1 MYVNQDIQIMAYL
14 RRVIFNMQKVYFK
27 TFGCR
32 TNQFDTQV
40 MMSKLKDYELT
51 QDELSSD
58 FIVVNS
64 CTVTNGADSSVRN
77 YISSMKR
84 KNPHAKVILAGCGS
98 HSKGE
103 SLFNDKKVFGV
114 IGHSEKENIN
124 AVLKNEQPFY
134 QIGDL
139 AHIDSTIVEEFVGK
153 SRAFIKIQE
162 GCDFACSYCIIPQ
175 VRGAA
180 RSHKEETILEQ
191 ITKLASNG
199 FGEFILT
206 GTNVGSYGQDH
217 NTSMATLLKKMSQIR
232 GVRRIRIGS
241 LEPIQIDDAFMELL
255 SEPWMAKQLH
265 IALQH
270 TSDKMLSLMNRRNTY
285 KTDLDLFNNIA
296 SKGYALGTDFIV
308 GHPGED
314 EKAWTEAIERVKE
327 LPLTHV
333 HAFSYSKRDNTVA
346 ATMKPEIRGNIA
358 KERHKELTAIIKAK
372 NYAFRREHRQNLEVL
387 LENGKNNIYYG
398 FDQYFNKVEVHSNED
413 LSSNWVLLNDMEVNH
428 EGNKAKI

>member
-1 MYVNQDIQIMAYL
+1 
-14 RRVIFNMQKVYFK
+14 MQKVYFK

-51 QDELSSD
+51 DDELSSD
-58 FIVVNS
+58 IIVVNS

-77 YISSMKR
+77 YISSMHR
-84 KNPHAKVILAGCGS
+84 KNPDAKVVLAGCGS

-103 SLFNDKKVFGV
+103 SLFEDKKVFGV

-124 AVLKNEQPFY
+124 AVLKNETPFY

-139 AHIDSTIVEEFVGK
+139 EHIDSTIVEEFVGK

-162 GCDFACSYCIIPQ
+162 GCDFRCSYCIIPA
-175 VRGAA
+175 VRGDA

-191 ITKLASNG
+191 INKLAANG

-217 NTSMATLLKKMSQIR
+217 NTSMAKLLKKMSMIR

-241 LEPIQIDDAFMELL
+241 LEPIQIDDEFMELL
-255 SEPWMAKQLH
+255 KEPWMARHMH

-270 TSDKMLSLMNRRNTY
+270 TSDKMLKLMNRRNEF
-285 KTDLDLFNNIA
+285 KTDLELFRKI
-296 SKGYALGTDFIV
+296 SDQGYALGTDYIV

-314 EKAWTEAIERVKE
+314 EKEWAEAISRVKE

-333 HAFSYSKRDNTVA
+333 HAFSYSKRDNTPS
-346 ATMKPEIRGNIA
+346 ATMKPEVKGNIA
-358 KERHKELTAIIKAK
+358 KERHRELTNIIKAK
-372 NYAFRREHRQNLEVL
+372 NFAFRREHTQNLEVL
-387 LENGKNNIYYG
+387 LESGKDGVYQG
-398 FDQYFNKVEVHSNED
+398 FDQYFNKVSVTSDED
-413 LSSNWVLLNDMEVNH
+413 LSANWVFLNNVEVTN

>member
-1 MYVNQDIQIMAYL
+1 
-14 RRVIFNMQKVYFK
+14 MQKVYFK

-51 QDELSSD
+51 ENELLSD
-58 FIVVNS
+58 YIVVNS

-84 KNPHAKVILAGCGS
+84 KNPDAKVILAGCGS

-103 SLFNDKKVFGV
+103 SLFDDKKVFGV

-124 AVLKNEQPFY
+124 TVLKNENPFY

-139 AHIDSTIVEEFVGK
+139 EHIDSTIVEEFVGK

-191 ITKLASNG
+191 ISKLASNG

-206 GTNVGSYGQDH
+206 GTNVGSYGRDH
-217 NTSMATLLKKMSQIR
+217 NTSMAKLLKMMSQIR

-241 LEPIQIDDAFMELL
+241 LEPIQIDDEFMELL

-270 TSDKMLSLMNRRNTY
+270 TSDKMLEVMNRRNTY
-285 KTDLDLFNNIA
+285 KADLKLFQNIA
-296 SKGYALGTDFIV
+296 SRGYALGTDFIV

-314 EKAWTEAIERVKE
+314 EKEWATAIERVRE

-333 HAFSYSKRDNTVA
+333 HAFSYSKRDNTA
-346 ATMKPEIRGNIA
+346 SATMKPEIRGNIA
-358 KERHKELTAIIKAK
+358 KERHKELTALIKAK
-372 NYAFRREHRQNLEVL
+372 NYAFRRTHNQSLEVL
-387 LENGKNNIYYG
+387 LESGKEGIYQG
-398 FDQYFNKVEVHSNED
+398 FDQYFNKVTVQSDDELSANWIFLNNVEVTD
-413 LSSNWVLLNDMEVNH
+413 A
-428 EGNKAKI
+428 GNTANV

>member
-1 MYVNQDIQIMAYL
+1 V
-14 RRVIFNMQKVYFK
+14 QKVYFK

-51 QDELSSD
+51 EDELHSD
-58 FIVVNS
+58 YIVVNS

-84 KNPHAKVILAGCGS
+84 KNPNAKVILAGCGS

-103 SLFNDKKVFGV
+103 SLFANKKVFGV

-124 AVLKNEQPFY
+124 TVLKNEQPFY

-139 AHIDSTIVEEFVGK
+139 EHIDTTIVEEFVGK

-191 ITKLASNG
+191 ISKLASNG

-217 NTSMATLLKKMSQIR
+217 NTSMAKLLKKMSQIR

-241 LEPIQIDDAFMELL
+241 LEPIQIDDEFMELL
-255 SEPWMAKQLH
+255 TEPWMAKQLH

-270 TSDKMLSLMNRRNTY
+270 TSDKMLEVMNRRNTY
-285 KTDLDLFNNIA
+285 ETDLALFNKIA

-308 GHPGED
+308 GHPGEG
-314 EKAWTEAIERVKE
+314 EEEWQEAMQRVKE
-327 LPLTHV
+327 LPLTHL
-333 HAFSYSKRDNTVA
+333 HAFSYSKRDNTA
-346 ATMKPEIRGNIA
+346 SSTMKPEIRGNIA
-358 KERHKELTAIIKAK
+358 KERHRELTALIKAK
-372 NYAFRREHRQNLEVL
+372 NYAFRREHHSQLEVL
-387 LENGKNNIYYG
+387 LENGKDGLYQG
-398 FDQYFNKVEVHSNED
+398 FDQYFNKVSVRSDDD
-413 LSSNWVLLNDMEVNH
+413 LSANWVFLNNVEVTDV
-428 EGNKAKI
+428 GNEAKI

>member
-1 MYVNQDIQIMAYL
+1 MK
-14 RRVIFNMQKVYFK
+14 KVYFK

-51 QDELSSD
+51 ENELSSD
-58 FIVVNS
+58 IIVVNS

-77 YISSMKR
+77 YISSMHR
-84 KNPHAKVILAGCGS
+84 KNPEAKVVLAGCGS

-103 SLFNDKKVFGV
+103 SLFEDKKVFGV

-124 AVLKNEQPFY
+124 AVLKNETPFY

-139 AHIDSTIVEEFVGK
+139 EHIDSTIVEEFVGK

-162 GCDFACSYCIIPQ
+162 GCDFRCSYCIIPA
-175 VRGAA
+175 VRGDA

-191 ITKLASNG
+191 INKLASNG

-217 NTSMATLLKKMSQIR
+217 NTSMAKLLKKMSMIR

-241 LEPIQIDDAFMELL
+241 LEPIQIDDEFMELL
-255 SEPWMAKQLH
+255 KEPWMAKHMH

-270 TSDKMLSLMNRRNTY
+270 TSDKMLKLMNRRNEF
-285 KTDLDLFNNIA
+285 KTDLKLFRKI
-296 SKGYALGTDFIV
+296 SDQGYALGTDYIV

-314 EKAWTEAIERVKE
+314 EKEWNEAISRVKE

-333 HAFSYSKRDNTVA
+333 HAFSYSKRDNTA
-346 ATMKPEIRGNIA
+346 SATMKPEVRGNIA
-358 KERHKELTAIIKAK
+358 KERHRELTAIIKAK
-372 NYAFRREHRQNLEVL
+372 NFAFRREHTQNLEVL
-387 LENGKNNIYYG
+387 LESGKDGVYQG
-398 FDQYFNKVEVHSNED
+398 FDQYFNKVSVTSDED
-413 LSSNWVLLNDMEVNH
+413 LSSNWVFLNNVEVTN

>member
-1 MYVNQDIQIMAYL
+1 L
-14 RRVIFNMQKVYFK
+14 KKVYFK

-40 MMSKLKDYELT
+40 MMSKLREFELS
-51 QDELSSD
+51 QDENVSD
-58 FIVVNS
+58 IIVVNS

-98 HSKGE
+98 YSKGE
-103 SLFNDKKVFGV
+103 GLFEDKKVFGV
-114 IGHSEKENIN
+114 MGHSEKEKIN
-124 AVLKNEQPFY
+124 EILKIDEPFY

-139 AHIDSTIVEEFVGK
+139 KHIDSTIVEEFVGK

-162 GCDFACSYCIIPQ
+162 GCDFACSYCIIPA
-175 VRGAA
+175 VRGNA

-191 ITKLASNG
+191 IRKLAANG

-217 NTSMATLLKKMSQIR
+217 NTSMAKLLKKISTIR
-232 GVRRIRIGS
+232 GVRRVRLGS

-255 SEPWMAKQLH
+255 DEPWMAKHLH

-270 TSDKMLSLMNRRNTY
+270 TSDKMLVLMNRRNSY
-285 KTDLDLFNNIA
+285 KTDLELFHKIA
-296 SKGYALGTDFIV
+296 DKGYALGTDFIV

-314 EKAWTEAIERVKE
+314 EKEWAEAMSRVKA

-333 HAFSYSKRDNTVA
+333 HAFSYSKRDNTVS

-358 KERHKELTAIIKAK
+358 KERHRELTGLIQAK
-372 NYAFRREHRQNLEVL
+372 NFAFRRAHNKNLEVL
-387 LENGKNNIYYG
+387 LENGKNDLYYG
-398 FDQYFNKVEVHSNED
+398 FDQYFNKVEVQSKED
-413 LSSNWVLLNDMEVNH
+413 LSSNWVLLNRVEVTS
-428 EGNKAKI
+428 EGNKTQV

>member
-1 MYVNQDIQIMAYL
+1 MK
-14 RRVIFNMQKVYFK
+14 KVYFK

-40 MMSKLKDYELT
+40 MMSKLREFELS
-51 QDELSSD
+51 QDENLSD
-58 FIVVNS
+58 IIVVNS

-84 KNPHAKVILAGCGS
+84 KNPQAKVILAGCGS

-103 SLFNDKKVFGV
+103 GLFEDKKVFGV
-114 IGHSEKENIN
+114 MGHSEKEKIN
-124 AVLKNEQPFY
+124 EILKIDEPFY

-139 AHIDSTIVEEFVGK
+139 KHIDSTIVEEFIGK

-162 GCDFACSYCIIPQ
+162 GCDFACSYCIIPA
-175 VRGAA
+175 VRGDA

-191 ITKLASNG
+191 IRKLAANG

-217 NTSMATLLKKMSQIR
+217 HTSMATLLRKISTIR
-232 GVRRIRIGS
+232 GVRRVRLGS

-255 SEPWMAKQLH
+255 DEPWMAKHLH

-270 TSDKMLSLMNRRNTY
+270 TSDKMLELMNRRNSY
-285 KTDLDLFNNIA
+285 KTDLELFHKIA
-296 SKGYALGTDFIV
+296 DKGYALGTDFIV

-314 EKAWTEAIERVKE
+314 EKEWAEAMNRVNT
-327 LPLTHV
+327 LPLTHL
-333 HAFSYSKRDNTVA
+333 HAFSYSKRDNTVS
-346 ATMKPEIRGNIA
+346 ATMKPEVRGNIA
-358 KERHKELTAIIKAK
+358 KERHRELTGLIQAK
-372 NYAFRREHRQNLEVL
+372 NFAFRQVHNENLEVL
-387 LENGKNNIYYG
+387 LENGKNDLYYG
-398 FDQYFNKVEVHSNED
+398 FDQYFNRVEVQSKED
-413 LSSNWVLLNDMEVNH
+413 LSSNWVLLNHVEVTS
-428 EGNKAKI
+428 EGNKTQL

>member
-1 MYVNQDIQIMAYL
+1 
-14 RRVIFNMQKVYFK
+14 MQKKVYFK

-40 MMSKLKDYELT
+40 MMSKLQEFELT
-51 QDELSSD
+51 EDELLSD
-58 FIVVNS
+58 IIVVNS

-77 YISSMKR
+77 YIASMQR
-84 KNPHAKVILAGCGS
+84 KNPHAKVVLAGCGS

-103 SLFNDKKVFGV
+103 SLFEEKKVFGV
-114 IGHSEKENIN
+114 MGHSEKENIN
-124 AVLKNEQPFY
+124 TILKNEQPFY

-139 AHIDSTIVEEFVGK
+139 EHIDSTIVEEFVGK

-162 GCDFACSYCIIPQ
+162 GCDFRCSYCIIPS
-175 VRGAA
+175 VRGNA

-191 ITKLASNG
+191 ISKLAANG

-217 NTSMATLLKKMSQIR
+217 NTSMAKLLKKMSLIR

-241 LEPIQIDDAFMELL
+241 LEPIQIDDEFLELL
-255 SEPWMAKQLH
+255 SEPWMAKHMH

-270 TSDKMLSLMNRRNTY
+270 TSDKMLKLMNRRNEY
-285 KTDLDLFNNIA
+285 KTDLPLFQKIA
-296 SKGYALGTDFIV
+296 DHGYALGTDYIV

-314 EKAWTEAIERVKE
+314 EKEWSEAIARVKE

-333 HAFSYSKRDNTVA
+333 HAFTYSKRDNTPS
-346 ATMKPEIRGNIA
+346 ATMKPEIKGNVA
-358 KERHKELTAIIKAK
+358 KERHHELTDIIKAK
-372 NYAFRREHRQNLEVL
+372 NFLFRREHTHNLEVL
-387 LENGKNNIYYG
+387 LESGQGGVYHG
-398 FDQYFNKVEVHSNED
+398 FDQYFNKVSVSSDED
-413 LSSNWVLLNDMEVNH
+413 LSANWVLLNDVEVGS
-428 EGNKAKI
+428 EGNKAIL

>member
-1 MYVNQDIQIMAYL
+1 MPD
-14 RRVIFNMQKVYFK
+14 RKKVYFK

-40 MMSKLKDYELT
+40 MMSKLREF
-51 QDELSSD
+51 ELSNDEHSSD
-58 FIVVNS
+58 IIVVNS

-84 KNPHAKVILAGCGS
+84 KNPDAKVILAGCGS

-103 SLFNDKKVFGV
+103 SLFEDKKVFGV
-114 IGHSEKENIN
+114 MGHSEKENIN
-124 AVLKNEQPFY
+124 EILKVETPFY
-134 QIGDL
+134 EIGDL
-139 AHIDSTIVEEFVGK
+139 KHIDSTIVEEFVGK

-162 GCDFACSYCIIPQ
+162 GCDFRCSYCIIPA
-175 VRGAA
+175 VRGDA

-191 ITKLASNG
+191 VTKLAANG

-217 NTSMATLLKKMSQIR
+217 HTSMAKLLKKMSTIR

-241 LEPIQIDDAFMELL
+241 LEPIQIDDEFLELL
-255 SEPWMAKQLH
+255 DEPWMAKHLH

-270 TSDKMLSLMNRRNTY
+270 TSDKMLELMNRRNSY
-285 KTDLDLFNNIA
+285 NTDLELFNKIA
-296 SKGYALGTDFIV
+296 GKGYALGTDFIV

-314 EKAWTEAIERVKE
+314 EKEWKEAIDRVKT

-333 HAFSYSKRDNTVA
+333 HAFSYSKRDNTVS
-346 ATMKPEIRGNIA
+346 ATMKPEVRGNIA
-358 KERHKELTAIIKAK
+358 KDRHRELTEIIKAK
-372 NYAFRREHRQNLEVL
+372 NFAFRREHRDDLEVL
-387 LENGKNNIYYG
+387 LENGKDDVYHG
-398 FDQYFNKVEVHSNED
+398 FDQYFNRVEIKSEED
-413 LSSNWVLLNDMEVNH
+413 LSSNWVLLNNVEVDSN
-428 EGNKAKI
+428 GNKAKL

>member
-1 MYVNQDIQIMAYL
+1 
-14 RRVIFNMQKVYFK
+14 MQKKVYFK

-40 MMSKLKDYELT
+40 MMSKLKDYTLSN
-51 QDELSSD
+51 DELSSD

-84 KNPHAKVILAGCGS
+84 KNPDAKVVLAGCGS

-103 SLFNDKKVFGV
+103 SLFEDKKVFGV

-124 AVLKNEQPFY
+124 AVLKNEEPFY

-139 AHIDSTIVEEFVGK
+139 EHIDSTIVEEFIGK

-162 GCDFACSYCIIPQ
+162 GCDFRCSYCIIPA
-175 VRGAA
+175 VRGDA

-217 NTSMATLLKKMSQIR
+217 NTSMAKLLKKMSMIR

-241 LEPIQIDDAFMELL
+241 LEPIQIDDEFMELL
-255 SEPWMAKQLH
+255 DEPWMARHMH

-270 TSDKMLSLMNRRNTY
+270 TSDKMLKLMNRRNEY
-285 KTDLDLFNNIA
+285 KTDLELFHKIA
-296 SKGYALGTDFIV
+296 SRGYALGTDYIV

-314 EKAWTEAIERVKE
+314 EKEWSEAIHRVKE
-327 LPLTHV
+327 MPLTHL
-333 HAFSYSKRDNTVA
+333 HAFSYSKRDNTA
-346 ATMKPEIRGNIA
+346 SAIMKPEVRGNIA
-358 KERHKELTAIIKAK
+358 KDRHRELTAIIKAK
-372 NYAFRREHRQNLEVL
+372 NFAFRREHTQNLEVL
-387 LENGKNNIYYG
+387 LENGNDGIYHG
-398 FDQYFNKVEVHSNED
+398 FDQYFNKVSVRSDED
-413 LSSNWVLLNDMEVNH
+413 LSANWVFINDVEVTN
-428 EGNKAKI
+428 EGNKAQI

>member
-1 MYVNQDIQIMAYL
+1 MTE
-14 RRVIFNMQKVYFK
+14 RKKVYFK

-40 MMSKLKDYELT
+40 MMSKLSEFDFS
-51 QDELSSD
+51 DDDISSD
-58 FIVVNS
+58 IIVVNS

-103 SLFNDKKVFGV
+103 SLFEDKKVFGV
-114 IGHSEKENIN
+114 MGHSEKENIN
-124 AVLKNEQPFY
+124 EILKIDKPFY

-139 AHIDSTIVEEFVGK
+139 EHIDSTIVEEFVGK
-153 SRAFIKIQE
+153 SRAFIKVQE
-162 GCDFACSYCIIPQ
+162 GCDFRCSYCIIPA
-175 VRGAA
+175 VRGDA

-191 ITKLASNG
+191 INKLAANG

-217 NTSMATLLKKMSQIR
+217 NTSMATLLKKISMIR

-255 SEPWMAKQLH
+255 DEPWMAKHLH

-270 TSDKMLSLMNRRNTY
+270 TSDKMLEVMNRRNTF
-285 KTDLDLFNNIA
+285 KTDVELF
-296 SKGYALGTDFIV
+296 SKISERGYALGTDFIV

-314 EKAWTEAIERVKE
+314 DETWQEGISRVKE

-333 HAFSYSKRDNTVA
+333 HAFSYSKRDNTA
-346 ATMKPEIRGNIA
+346 SATMRPEIKGNIA
-358 KERHKELTAIIKAK
+358 KDRHRELTSIINAK
-372 NYAFRREHRQNLEVL
+372 NYAFRREHTSDLEVL
-387 LENGKNNIYYG
+387 LETGKEGIFSG
-398 FDQYFNKVEVHSNED
+398 FDQYFNKVQVESTDD
-413 LSSNWVLLNDMEVNH
+413 LSSNWVLLNNVEVASD
-428 EGNKAKI
+428 GNKARL

>member
-1 MYVNQDIQIMAYL
+1 
-14 RRVIFNMQKVYFK
+14 MQKVYFK

-51 QDELSSD
+51 MDELESD
-58 FIVVNS
+58 IIVVNS

-77 YISSMKR
+77 YIASMKR
-84 KNPHAKVILAGCGS
+84 KNPNARVILAGCGA

-103 SLFNDKKVFGV
+103 SLFADKKVFGV
-114 IGHSEKENIN
+114 MGHSEKEKIN
-124 AVLKNEQPFY
+124 EILQHSKPFY

-139 AHIDSTIVEEFVGK
+139 EHIDSTIVEEFIGK

-191 ITKLASNG
+191 VRKLAGNG

-206 GTNVGSYGQDH
+206 GTNVGSYGRDH
-217 NTSMATLLKKMSQIR
+217 GTSMAVLLKKMSMIR

-255 SEPWMAKQLH
+255 DEPWMAKHLH

-270 TSDKMLSLMNRRNTY
+270 TSDKMLKLMNRRNDF
-285 KTDLDLFNNIA
+285 KSDLALFEKIA
-296 SKGYALGTDFIV
+296 QKGYAIGTDFIV

-314 EKAWTEAIERVKE
+314 EESWAEAIDRIRM
-327 LPLTHV
+327 LPLTHI
-333 HAFSYSKRDNTVA
+333 HAFSYSKRDNTASAV
-346 ATMKPEIRGNIA
+346 MKPEIKGDIA
-358 KERHKELTAIIKAK
+358 KARHRELTALIDAK
-372 NYAFRREHRQNLEVL
+372 NYAFRRAHTENLEVL
-387 LENGKNNIYYG
+387 LESGKEGIYRG
-398 FDQYFNKVEVHSNED
+398 FDQYYNKIEVASDED
-413 LSSNWVLLNDMEVNH
+413 LSSNWVLLNQVEVAKD
-428 EGNKAKI
+428 GNKAKI